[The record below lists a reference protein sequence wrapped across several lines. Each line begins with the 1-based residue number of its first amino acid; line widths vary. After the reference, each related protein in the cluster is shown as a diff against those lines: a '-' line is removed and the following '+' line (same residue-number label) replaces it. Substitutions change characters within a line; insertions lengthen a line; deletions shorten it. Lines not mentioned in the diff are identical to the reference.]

1 MKVMNEV
8 TNSLGLVDQIVTG
21 YSTHVIVASII
32 LSCLGQMAF
41 RKLLG
46 PDRLKSCHEV
56 GGYYFS
62 VVGTFYAVLV
72 GLIIFDAQA
81 RFDDAKK
88 DVESE
93 ASALFMIHLHAE
105 RLPQPQGIEI
115 QSLIKAYANR
125 VIEFEWDTMRRGHRD
140 DTARGLLVSLS
151 RKLDAIEPESQGQ
164 ETVYDK
170 VQDELTTAWTM
181 RRERISH
188 VEYRLPDLEWEVL
201 LIGGLVTVVFS
212 YFFVLESLWMQAA
225 MTALMSLVIAFNI
238 YVVVEL
244 CNPYL
249 GQIMVSKKPFQVITA
264 QLSQHE

>member
-1 MKVMNEV
+1 MNDV
-8 TNSLGLVDQIVTG
+8 TSSLSWVDHIVTS
-21 YSTHVIVASII
+21 YSTHVIVALII
-32 LSCLGQMAF
+32 LSCLGQIAF

-46 PDRLKSCHEV
+46 SQRLSSCHEV

-81 RFDDAKK
+81 RFDDAKT

-93 ASALFMIHLHAE
+93 ASALFMIHLHAA
-105 RLPQPQGIEI
+105 RLPQPQGAEI
-115 QSLIKAYANR
+115 QTLIKTYADR
-125 VIEFEWDTMRRGHRD
+125 VIDNEWDTMKNGHRD
-140 DTARGLLVSLS
+140 DVARGLLVAVSK
-151 RKLDAIEPESQGQ
+151 KLDAIEPKTQGQ
-164 ETVYDK
+164 ETVFDK
-170 VQDELTTAWTM
+170 VQDELTLAWTM
-181 RRERISH
+181 RRQRISH

-225 MTALMSLVIAFNI
+225 MTSLMSLVIAFNI

-244 CNPYL
+244 SNPYL
-249 GQIMVSKKPFQVITA
+249 GRIVVSKKPFQVITA
-264 QLSQHE
+264 QILAH

>member
-1 MKVMNEV
+1 MTQV
-8 TNSLGLVDQIVTG
+8 TSGLNWIDHILTG

-32 LSCLGQMAF
+32 LSCLGQITF

-46 PDRLKSCHEV
+46 PKRLKSCHEV

-81 RFDDAKK
+81 RFDDAKT

-93 ASALFMIHLHAE
+93 ASALFMIHLHSA
-105 RLPQPQGIEI
+105 RLPQPQGAEI

-125 VIEFEWDTMRRGHRD
+125 VIESEWETMKNGHRD
-140 DTARGLLVSLS
+140 EVARGLLVAVSK
-151 RKLDAIEPESQGQ
+151 KLDAIEPRTQGQ
-164 ETVYDK
+164 GTVFDK
-170 VQDELTTAWTM
+170 VQDELTAAWSM
-181 RRERISH
+181 RRQRISH

-212 YFFVLESLWMQAA
+212 YFFVLESFWMQAA
-225 MTALMSLVIAFNI
+225 MTSLMSLVIAFNI

-244 CNPYL
+244 SNPYL
-249 GQIMVSKKPFQVITA
+249 GQIVVSKKPFQVITA
-264 QLSQHE
+264 QIAADQ

>member
-1 MKVMNEV
+1 MNDV
-8 TNSLGLVDQIVTG
+8 TSSLSWVDHIVTS
-21 YSTHVIVASII
+21 YSTHVIVALII
-32 LSCLGQMAF
+32 LSCLGQIAF

-46 PDRLKSCHEV
+46 SQRLSSCHEV

-81 RFDDAKK
+81 RFDDAKT

-93 ASALFMIHLHAE
+93 ASALFMIHLHAA
-105 RLPQPQGIEI
+105 RLPQPQGAEI
-115 QSLIKAYANR
+115 QTLIKTYADR
-125 VIEFEWDTMRRGHRD
+125 VIDNEWDTMKNGHRD
-140 DTARGLLVSLS
+140 DVARGLLVAVSK
-151 RKLDAIEPESQGQ
+151 KLDAIEPKTQGQ
-164 ETVYDK
+164 ETVFDK
-170 VQDELTTAWTM
+170 VQDELTLAWTM
-181 RRERISH
+181 RRQRISH

-225 MTALMSLVIAFNI
+225 MTSLMSLVIAFNI

-244 CNPYL
+244 SNPYL
-249 GQIMVSKKPFQVITA
+249 GRIVVSKKPFQVITA
-264 QLSQHE
+264 QILAN

>member
-1 MKVMNEV
+1 MNDV
-8 TNSLGLVDQIVTG
+8 TSSLSWVDHIVTS
-21 YSTHVIVASII
+21 YSTHVIVALII
-32 LSCLGQMAF
+32 LSCLGQIAF

-46 PDRLKSCHEV
+46 SQRLSSCHEV

-81 RFDDAKK
+81 RFDDAKT

-93 ASALFMIHLHAE
+93 ASALFMIHLHAA
-105 RLPQPQGIEI
+105 RLPQPQGAEI
-115 QSLIKAYANR
+115 QTLIKTYADR
-125 VIEFEWDTMRRGHRD
+125 VIDNEWDTMKNGHRD
-140 DTARGLLVSLS
+140 DVARGLLVAVSK
-151 RKLDAIEPESQGQ
+151 KLDAIEPKTQGQ
-164 ETVYDK
+164 ETVFDK
-170 VQDELTTAWTM
+170 VQDELTLAWTM
-181 RRERISH
+181 RRQRISH

-225 MTALMSLVIAFNI
+225 MTSLMSLVIAFNI

-244 CNPYL
+244 SNPYL
-249 GQIMVSKKPFQVITA
+249 GRIVVSKKPFQVITA
-264 QLSQHE
+264 QISAN

>member
-1 MKVMNEV
+1 MNEV
-8 TNSLGLVDQIVTG
+8 TSSLNWVDHIVTG

-32 LSCLGQMAF
+32 LSCLGQMTF

-46 PDRLKSCHEV
+46 PRRLKSCHEV

-93 ASALFMIHLHAE
+93 ASALFMIHLHAA
-105 RLPQPQGIEI
+105 RLPQPQGAEI
-115 QSLIKAYANR
+115 QSLVKIYANR
-125 VIEFEWDTMRRGHRD
+125 VIDYEWETMKNGYRD
-140 DTARGLLVSLS
+140 DVARGLLVDVS
-151 RKLDAIEPESQGQ
+151 KKVDAIEPKSEGQGI
-164 ETVYDK
+164 VYDK

-201 LIGGLVTVVFS
+201 LIGGMVTVVFS
-212 YFFVLESLWMQAA
+212 YFFVLESLWMQAS

-244 CNPYL
+244 SNPYL
-249 GQIMVSKKPFQVITA
+249 GRIVVSKNPFQVVTA
-264 QLSQHE
+264 KLPTF

>member
-1 MKVMNEV
+1 MNEV
-8 TNSLGLVDQIVTG
+8 TKSLTLIDHIVTG
-21 YSTHVIVASII
+21 YSTHIIVASII
-32 LSCLGQMAF
+32 LSCLGQITF

-46 PDRLKSCHEV
+46 PERLMACHEV

-81 RFDDAKK
+81 RFDDAKM

-93 ASALFMIHLHAE
+93 ASALFMIHLHAA
-105 RLPQPQGIEI
+105 RLPQPQGAEI
-115 QSLIKAYANR
+115 QSLVTTYANR
-125 VIEFEWDTMRRGHRD
+125 VIESEWETMKQGHRD
-140 DTARGLLVSLS
+140 DVARGMLVEISK
-151 RKLDAIEPESQGQ
+151 KLDAIEPKTSGQ

-170 VQDELTTAWTM
+170 MQDELTLAWTM
-181 RRERISH
+181 RRQRISH

-225 MTALMSLVIAFNI
+225 MTSLMSLVIAFNI

-244 CNPYL
+244 SNPYL
-249 GQIMVSKKPFQVITA
+249 GSIVVGKKPFQVITA
-264 QLSQHE
+264 LIDSKG

>member
-1 MKVMNEV
+1 MTKV
-8 TNSLGLVDQIVTG
+8 SSDLSWVDHIVTS

-32 LSCLGQMAF
+32 LSCLGQIAF

-46 PDRLKSCHEV
+46 RKRLSSCHEV

-81 RFDDAKK
+81 RFDDAKT

-93 ASALFMIHLHAE
+93 ASALFMIHLHAA
-105 RLPQPQGIEI
+105 RLPQPQGAEI
-115 QSLIKAYANR
+115 QSLIKTYANQ
-125 VIEFEWDTMRRGHRD
+125 VIVSEWETMKNGHRD
-140 DTARGLLVSLS
+140 DVARGLLVSVS
-151 RKLDAIEPESQGQ
+151 KKLDAIEPKTQGQ
-164 ETVYDK
+164 ETVFDK
-170 VQDELTTAWTM
+170 VQDELSLAWTM
-181 RRERISH
+181 RRQRISH

-225 MTALMSLVIAFNI
+225 MTSLMSLVIAFNI

-244 CNPYL
+244 SNPYL
-249 GQIMVSKKPFQVITA
+249 GRIVVSKKPFQVITA
-264 QLSQHE
+264 QIEVE

>member
-1 MKVMNEV
+1 MSEV
-8 TNSLGLVDQIVTG
+8 ANSLNWVDQIVTG
-21 YSTHVIVASII
+21 YSGPVIAASII
-32 LSCLGQMAF
+32 FSCLGQIAF

-46 PDRLKSCHEV
+46 PERLEACHEV

-72 GLIIFDAQA
+72 GLIIFDAQG
-81 RFDDAKK
+81 RFDDAKT

-93 ASALFMIHLHAE
+93 SSALFMIHLHAA
-105 RLPQPQGIEI
+105 RLPQPQGAEI
-115 QSLIKAYANR
+115 QSLIKTYANR
-125 VIEFEWDTMRRGHRD
+125 VIDYEWETMKTGRRD
-140 DTARGLLVSLS
+140 DVARELLVEISK
-151 RKLDAIEPESQGQ
+151 KLDSIELKSEGQGI
-164 ETVYDK
+164 VYDK

-201 LIGGLVTVVFS
+201 LIGGVVTVVFS
-212 YFFVLESLWMQAA
+212 YFFVLESLWMQAS

-244 CNPYL
+244 SNPYL
-249 GQIMVSKKPFQVITA
+249 GKIVVSKKPFQVVTA
-264 QLSQHE
+264 RLPSGI

>member
-1 MKVMNEV
+1 MSEV
-8 TNSLGLVDQIVTG
+8 TNSLNLVDHIVTS

-32 LSCLGQMAF
+32 LSCLGQITF

-46 PDRLKSCHEV
+46 PERLQSCHEV

-81 RFDDAKK
+81 RFDDAKT

-105 RLPQPQGIEI
+105 RLPQPQGAEI
-115 QSLIKAYANR
+115 QSLIKTYANR
-125 VIEFEWDTMRRGHRD
+125 VIESEWETMKSGHRD
-140 DTARGLLVSLS
+140 DVARGLLVSIS
-151 RKLDAIEPESQGQ
+151 RKLDAIEPKTQGQ
-164 ETVYDK
+164 QTVYDK
-170 VQDELTTAWTM
+170 VQDELTSAWTM
-181 RRERISH
+181 RRQRISH

-225 MTALMSLVIAFNI
+225 MTSLMSLVIAFNI

-244 CNPYL
+244 SNPYL
-249 GQIMVSKKPFQVITA
+249 GSIVVSKKPFQVITA
-264 QLSQHE
+264 HLALNE